1 MLGHLGR
8 LVEMQ
13 EQGVGNPPAQE
24 TPFGLLEPP
33 LGTARLKAVEL
44 VATLLRL
51 GNLSA
56 EQGTR
61 PPGGL
66 GPRAS
71 CWGSARAGGAG
82 GHAAEPGQPVRGAG
96 RAPSR

>member
-8 LVEMQ
+8 LVEML

-56 EQGTR
+56 EQGAR
-61 PPGGL
+61 SSMPGRRSECL
-66 GPRAS
+66 RVAA
-71 CWGSARAGGAG
+71 WAAGAAAG
-82 GHAAEPGQPVRGAG
+82 
-96 RAPSR
+96 

>member
-8 LVEMQ
+8 LVEML

-51 GNLSA
+51 GSLSA

-61 PPGGL
+61 PLQGPG
-66 GPRAS
+66 
-71 CWGSARAGGAG
+71 
-82 GHAAEPGQPVRGAG
+82 
-96 RAPSR
+96 SRV

>member
-1 MLGHLGR
+1 MRPQGVLGHLGR
-8 LVEMQ
+8 LVEML

-51 GNLSA
+51 GNPAA
-56 EQGTR
+56 EQGAR

-66 GPRAS
+66 GLKVQ
-71 CWGSARAGGAG
+71 G
-82 GHAAEPGQPVRGAG
+82 
-96 RAPSR
+96 